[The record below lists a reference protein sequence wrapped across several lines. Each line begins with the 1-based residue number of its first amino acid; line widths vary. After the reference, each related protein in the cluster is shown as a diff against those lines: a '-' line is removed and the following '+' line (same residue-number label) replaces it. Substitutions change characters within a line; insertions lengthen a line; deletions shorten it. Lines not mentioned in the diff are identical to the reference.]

1 MPGAETVPETGVS
14 LSAYPRTRAV
24 LTCFAGQD
32 WRGPQRQGDMAMSSS
47 RPVDSPALA
56 VIRALDEL
64 QCAGGRT
71 ARNIGAAATGLVHDG
86 AGDTELV
93 AAS

>member
-1 MPGAETVPETGVS
+1 
-14 LSAYPRTRAV
+14 
-24 LTCFAGQD
+24 
-32 WRGPQRQGDMAMSSS
+32 MSSS